1 MKNALTFIVLLL
13 FAAMSVCAQNVT
25 YTYDDAGNRTARK
38 APSQLQQVSQAPP
51 VSQEQQLTEEE
62 KELTALPDLITEK
75 DFSIYPNPTSGHF
88 TVEINHL
95 PHDMKGEAY
104 LHDSNGR
111 IIEKKSIH
119 SHHLHK
125 KLDFNISHKSAGMY
139 ILNIQLENSAFRW
152 KIIKK

>member
-1 MKNALTFIVLLL
+1 MKNALIFILLL
-13 FAAMSVCAQNVT
+13 FTAMNVCAQNVS
-25 YTYDDAGNRTARK
+25 YAYDAAGNCTARVVNSGGSLRSSE
-38 APSQLQQVSQAPP
+38 ALLEPSESEAV
-51 VSQEQQLTEEE
+51 
-62 KELTALPDLITEK
+62 TALPDLVTEK
-75 DFSIYPNPTSGHF
+75 DFSVYPNPTSGHF

-111 IIEKKSIH
+111 IVEKKSIH

-139 ILNIQLENSAFRW
+139 VLNIRLENSSFTW